1 MANNRLPPSKAA
13 VSGAAA
19 KNPGRYAGRSA
30 PGNRKPIGEPFPT
43 MTTAEAE
50 VWRECA
56 AAMPWL
62 SAAHRVLLRLVCKLA
77 ARMDEG
83 ELGVQASSV
92 LSGLLS
98 KLGATPVDESRVFLA
113 GEDDDDP
120 AEEFFSGRAH

>member
-1 MANNRLPPSKAA
+1 MANHRLPPSKAG

-19 KNPGRYAGRSA
+19 KNPSRYAGRRA
-30 PGNRKPIGEPFPT
+30 PGSRRPIGEPFPT

-56 AAMPWL
+56 ASMPWL

-77 ARMDEG
+77 ARMNEG

-98 KLGATPVDESRVFLA
+98 KLGATPVDESRVFHA
-113 GEDDDDP
+113 DPDDDP
-120 AEEFFSGRAH
+120 DDAFFRTH